1 MIIGLFVS
9 SHSSEVKVVIM
20 SLEQVVGIVKSMATK
35 FDSLKADVDL
45 LKQDSG
51 QKKSHSRSVSAHLR
65 ADCGANQSE
74 GAGQEEAAIT
84 LGGAGLT
91 QEILLPDPE
100 QVKGF

>member
-1 MIIGLFVS
+1 
-9 SHSSEVKVVIM
+9 M

-84 LGGAGLT
+84 LGGAGIT
-91 QEILLPDPE
+91 QEIPLPDPK